1 MKDSSKRL
9 VRLSVMTGT
18 VIAVVALSVVL
29 VTLFIASPASHE
41 QTGNLSAVQTQAGD
55 DASATIGNEAKCDY
69 PKEWI
74 GKKADEAAVKKQAK
88 VYRILGPNSAATMD
102 FNPQRINVLTDDD
115 GVVKEVTCG

>member
-9 VRLSVMTGT
+9 ARLSVMTGT

-55 DASATIGNEAKCDY
+55 DAPATIGNEAKCDY

>member
-102 FNPQRINVLTDDD
+102 FNPARLNIDIDANGLIIGFHCV
-115 GVVKEVTCG
+115 